1 MLPQMLSTL
10 ARHKRSAIVFLFNNK
25 IYGFE
30 QFLINSEYF
39 KDPSAK
45 PAFFNDLPDWE
56 YNHLANGLGVE
67 TFLRVR
73 TNHDLE
79 AALAKLGNWSAGP
92 VLVEVVIPAKDLP
105 SGLRQTL
112 VAP

>member
-1 MLPQMLSTL
+1 
-10 ARHKRSAIVFLFNNK
+10 LFNNK
-25 IYGFE
+25 IYGYE
-30 QFLINSEYF
+30 QFLIDSEYF

-56 YNHLANGLGVE
+56 YDRLANGLGVE

-73 TNHDLE
+73 TNHELE
-79 AALAKLGNWSAGP
+79 AALAKLGSRSAGP
-92 VLVEVVIPAKDLP
+92 VLIEVVIPAKDLP